1 MNKSNARVKLKYLFT
16 GSLLEY
22 GTCEARRSGLIEM
35 GRNVESLSYEPFF
48 EYPKFLGPFGRKMY
62 SLQTLAGIGSG
73 ITDYGHRL
81 LAISRQCKP
90 DVIWIEK
97 GHFVSRALLREIKR
111 HTNALLV
118 CYNTD
123 DIRYARNGWR
133 LHLPSIPEYD
143 IYFTTNQFNVPELKA
158 AGARQVVLTQMGYN
172 RNLFTLRQVAAEDAL
187 RLGGD
192 VGFIG
197 HWEQATEEII
207 LKLAAN
213 RVGIRVRGAS
223 WTKMKNKKML
233 KAIVE
238 PHALSIE
245 DYTKAIISTKINL
258 GINSTQSRNL
268 SSGRTFEIPAAG
280 GFLLGQRTSEHQSF
294 YVEGKEAE
302 FFDSA
307 EELAEKISY
316 YLEHD
321 AERQS
326 IALAGHQR
334 CVSSGYSWQELM
346 VGLVSI
352 IEGAIAKSS

>member
-1 MNKSNARVKLKYLFT
+1 
-16 GSLLEY
+16 
-22 GTCEARRSGLIEM
+22 M
-35 GRNVESLSYEPFF
+35 GRTVESLSYEPFF
-48 EYPKFLGPFGRKMY
+48 EYPKFLGPVGRKIY
-62 SLQTLAGIGSG
+62 SLQTLAGIGPG
-73 ITDYGHRL
+73 IAGYGRRL
-81 LAISRQCKP
+81 LAVARHCKP
-90 DVIWIEK
+90 DVVWVEK
-97 GHFVSRALLREIKR
+97 GHFVSRSLLREIKR
-111 HTNALLV
+111 HTNALLI

-123 DIRYARNGWR
+123 DIRYARNGWH

-143 IYFTTNQFNVPELKA
+143 IYFTTNQFNVPELNA
-158 AGARQVVLTQMGYN
+158 LGARQVVLTQMGYN
-172 RNLFTLRQVAAEDAL
+172 RNLFTPRQVTAEDAM

-197 HWEQATEEII
+197 HWEKATEDII
-207 LKLAAN
+207 LKLVKY
-213 RVGIRVRGAS
+213 RFGIRVQGSS
-223 WTKMKNKKML
+223 WAKMKNTKTLKKVV
-233 KAIVE
+233 K

-307 EELAEKISY
+307 EELAEKIFY

-352 IEGAIAKSS
+352 IESAMAKSS